1 MWDLRYSFRMDLDSP
16 LSLTPGEQLRVDQAM
31 ERFWN
36 LLNSERSR
44 YETQARGLIE
54 SQTLVTET
62 DDFVVKYK
70 INGDRYISQGNPKA
84 KGGQSFSIEFPI
96 PTTDQEKIESL
107 VELFAQSEA
116 ESSKRD

>member
-1 MWDLRYSFRMDLDSP
+1 MDFDDP
-16 LSLTPGEQLRVDQAM
+16 LSLAPDEQLRVDQTM

-62 DDFVVKYK
+62 DDFVLKYK
-70 INGDRYISQGNPKA
+70 IDGDRYIGRGNPKV
-84 KGGQSFSIEFPI
+84 KGSQSFSIEFPI
-96 PTTDQEKIESL
+96 PAADQEKIESL
-107 VELFAQSEA
+107 IELFAQSEA
-116 ESSKRD
+116 ESLKRD